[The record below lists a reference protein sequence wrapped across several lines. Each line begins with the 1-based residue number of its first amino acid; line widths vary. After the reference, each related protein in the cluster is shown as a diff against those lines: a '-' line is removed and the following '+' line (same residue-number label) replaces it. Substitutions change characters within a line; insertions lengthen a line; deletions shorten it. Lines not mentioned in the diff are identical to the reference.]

1 MTQNQA
7 GDHPSSGSWL
17 AVLLAWTAVG
27 LPLGW
32 GVLQTLKKAVI
43 LFR

>member
-1 MTQNQA
+1 V
-7 GDHPSSGSWL
+7 G
-17 AVLLAWTAVG
+17 VILAWTAVG

-32 GVLQTLKKAVI
+32 GVLQTLTKAVV

>member
-1 MTQNQA
+1 MTGNEA
-7 GDHPSSGSWL
+7 GEHPSRASWI
-17 AVLLAWTAVG
+17 AVVVAWTAVG

-43 LFR
+43 LFH